1 MVKTQPFQKFSYH
14 PDNLPQ
20 QLNAGQGSFGSVF
33 ECKVKLDDRPCAIKK
48 IHSVKLEEE
57 DQSLINEVRML
68 SLAQH
73 PNVVGYHQAW
83 TEDYREP
90 SNLYSYNSGSSSYC
104 RTEKMMYV
112 HMELCKGYVLILTD
126 SQVLFYFSL
135 RVESCMSNTHKILE
149 ALQFI
154 HGKDIIHR
162 DLKPDNI
169 FIDDSGTVKI
179 GDFGLALQMDVSSTT
194 NSLPVGA
201 YLYRAPE
208 MKKGV
213 PTYKPTNKVDMYA
226 LGLILFQLF
235 CPRQCSE
242 RKMLKL
248 RDSPEPVCE
257 KYKVDETAKHLILE
271 LLQTDPLKR
280 PSAADLL
287 RRLDGLEVDILDSC
301 ISI

>member
-1 MVKTQPFQKFSYH
+1 MYRSLESKLKKEKKLPRHKAWSYFR
-14 PDNLPQ
+14 Q
-20 QLNAGQGSFGSVF
+20 
-33 ECKVKLDDRPCAIKK
+33 
-48 IHSVKLEEE
+48 
-57 DQSLINEVRML
+57 
-68 SLAQH
+68 
-73 PNVVGYHQAW
+73 
-83 TEDYREP
+83 
-90 SNLYSYNSGSSSYC
+90 
-104 RTEKMMYV
+104 
-112 HMELCKGYVLILTD
+112 
-126 SQVLFYFSL
+126 
-135 RVESCMSNTHKILE
+135 ILE

-162 DLKPDNI
+162 DLKPNNI
-169 FIDDSGTVKI
+169 FIGDRGTVKI

-208 MKKGV
+208 MKKGD

-248 RDSPEPVCE
+248 RDSPEQVCE
-257 KYKVDETAKHLILE
+257 KCKVDETAKHLILE

-287 RRLDGLEVDILDSC
+287 IGERRSLML
-301 ISI
+301 